1 MGGATFWCTQNA
13 SPLYAVDDLSM
24 FRLFHG
30 TELTFFS
37 VTFSYDC
44 FWVFVARAVSIHC
57 VTCFDSWL
65 LWLGSSAEV
74 TDSEIKYL

>member
-1 MGGATFWCTQNA
+1 MLWTIYPCSACFIAQ
-13 SPLYAVDDLSM
+13 SRLSLVL
-24 FRLFHG
+24 RL
-30 TELTFFS
+30 
-37 VTFSYDC
+37 VTTVVC
-44 FWVFVARAVSIHC
+44 VFVARAVSFHC